1 MKVKDKKQ
9 RELLVEQNNK
19 KLIKYMSVIL
29 ILFSIGLYYNTTFNY
44 FSFDDSF
51 VNVNNETQAKGL
63 AAIPEIFT
71 TPYTSLEGNSLGYRP
86 ITRLT
91 FAIEYQFTA
100 NSKYNPA
107 ISHII
112 STLLYALSILLL
124 FSVLLRIFRNYNPWF
139 IFLALLLFTA
149 HPLHTEVVASLK
161 NRDILLNF
169 IFSFLAIK
177 MFLKWADFKNK
188 KYLIYGIISYFLAL
202 LSKETAVAQLAVFPL
217 VLYYFTEMPLKKI
230 LYFAVGLFA
239 LIIITF
245 GIPALAFLPPINRTY
260 RFFENPLAFEDS
272 FLNIIATGFYGL
284 GFYLKMLVY
293 PYPLRYFYGYNVI
306 PVVSFTNIWA
316 ILSFLAYAGMAVY
329 AILNIKK
336 KTFLSFIILYFLINI
351 SMYSNIV
358 AYVPGIV
365 GDRFTFF
372 PSLSFTLFFVW
383 VLYKLFG
390 VNPKTKPQNLFK
402 YVIISLIV
410 LSFTGGYSYYTHIR
424 NTNWKTE
431 YLLYNSDMPV
441 LWNSAKANQMF
452 AQKQLELVN
461 INLTKKVN
469 IYRYLTNMISLAE
482 KHFSRAV
489 EIDSSM
495 YSSWLGLGNIYSR
508 IHGNQAKIRA
518 YSYANKNEMDKAEEE
533 NNNAKKYF
541 AKAHNYY
548 DMALKFK
555 PGFDE
560 AIFNI
565 GYTYELEGRYDSAVH
580 YYEKGLEIQGERVN
594 TLSKLANAYFLN
606 NQFDKA
612 LKANERIM
620 ELNPETSI
628 PYVNMGN
635 YYIKFADT
643 LQGIRYYEK
652 AAEMGAQVEVY
663 KFLAVYY
670 QKHNDKAKF
679 EYYRDKSR
687 EIRNSNK

>member
-9 RELLVEQNNK
+9 NELLEEQKNK
-19 KLIKYMSVIL
+19 KLITYMSVIL
-29 ILFSIGLYYNTTFNY
+29 IIFSIGLYYNTAFNS
-44 FSFDDSF
+44 FSFDDGF
-51 VNVNNETQAKGL
+51 VNVKNEIQAKGL

-91 FAIEYQFTA
+91 FALEYQFTA
-100 NSKYNPA
+100 GLVNNAS

-112 STLLYALSILLL
+112 STLLYTLSILLL
-124 FSVLLRIFRNYNPWF
+124 FSVLRRIFRKYNPWF

-188 KYLIYGIISYFLAL
+188 KYLIYGVISYFLAL
-202 LSKETAVAQLAVFPL
+202 LSKETAIAQLAVFPL

-230 LYFAVGLFA
+230 LYFAGGLFA
-239 LIIITF
+239 LIIVTF
-245 GIPALAFLPPINRTY
+245 GIPALAFLPPIDRTY

-272 FLNIIATGFYGL
+272 FLNRLATGFYGL
-284 GFYLKMLVY
+284 GFYIKMLVY
-293 PYPLRYFYGYNVI
+293 PYPLRYYYGYDVI
-306 PVVSFTNIWA
+306 PVVSFANIWA
-316 ILSFLAYAGMAVY
+316 ILSFLAYIGMAVY
-329 AILNIKK
+329 ALMNIKK

-372 PSLSFTLFFVW
+372 PSLSFALFFVW
-383 VLYKLFG
+383 ILYKLFG
-390 VNPKTKPQNLFK
+390 INPKIKSQNFYK
-402 YVIISLIV
+402 STIIGLIV
-410 LSFTGGYSYYTHIR
+410 LVFTGGYSYYTHIR
-424 NTNWKTE
+424 NTNWKSE
-431 YLLYNSDMPV
+431 YRLYNSDMPV

-461 INLTKKVN
+461 INLEKKVN
-469 IYRYLTNMISLAE
+469 IYRYLKDMIALAE
-482 KHFSRAV
+482 KHFSRTV

-495 YSSWLGLGNIYSR
+495 YSSWVGLGNIYSR
-508 IHGNQAKIRA
+508 IHGNQAKLRA
-518 YSYANKNEMDKAEEE
+518 YSYANKNEMEKAEEE
-533 NNNAKKYF
+533 NNNAGKYF
-541 AKAHNYY
+541 AKAHSYY
-548 DMALKFK
+548 EKALKYK

-560 AIFNI
+560 AIFNM
-565 GYTYELEGRYDSAVH
+565 GYTYELEGRFDSAVH
-580 YYEKGLEIQGERVN
+580 YYEKGIEIQGERVN

-612 LKANERIM
+612 LTTNERIIQI
-620 ELNPETSI
+620 NPKTSI

-635 YYIKFADT
+635 YYIRFSDT
-643 LQGIRYYEK
+643 LQGIKYYEK
-652 AAEMGAQVEVY
+652 AADLGAQVEVY

-670 QKHNDKAKF
+670 QKHNNMAKF
-679 EYYRDKSR
+679 KYYRDKSR
-687 EIRNSNK
+687 ELRNSN